1 MIDISDL
8 TFSYK
13 KGRPIFERVSFEMKN
28 GIYGLLGE
36 NGVGKSTLLR
46 IIAGLRFPTNGGCK
60 INGVDTYSRTPDL
73 LSKIFFL
80 PEEFESPTMKI
91 NQFIKNNALFYP
103 NFSRE
108 QFDNYMRDF
117 EMETDRKFS
126 ELSFGQKKK
135 VLISYGMS
143 LNTPC
148 VLLDE
153 PTNGLDIPSKAQFRK
168 VIASAYGEER
178 CIIISTHQVRD
189 LESLIDPIIILDRN
203 QVLLNNSVEEITR
216 KLVFKNGSELPASAL
231 YSENNML
238 GHAYVAPNT
247 TGEETTLNIEMLF
260 NAAVSNRAQFKEL
273 FAN

>member
-1 MIDISDL
+1 MIEINNLS
-8 TFSYK
+8 FYYK
-13 KGRPIFERVSFEMKN
+13 KGKPVFEQVSFEMAT

-46 IIAGLRFPTNGGCK
+46 IISGLRFPHLGECK
-60 INGVDTYSRTPDL
+60 IDGTDTFRRAPDT
-73 LSKIFFL
+73 LSKVFYL
-80 PEEFESPTMKI
+80 PEEFESPTIKI
-91 NQFIKNNALFYP
+91 NRFIKDNAKFYP

-108 QFDNYMRDF
+108 QFEAYMSDF

-126 ELSFGQKKK
+126 ELSYGQKKK

-143 LNTPC
+143 LNTPY

-168 VIASAYGEER
+168 VIASAYDEDR

-216 KLVFKNGSELPASAL
+216 KLIFKQTQTKPENAFYTESNLMG
-231 YSENNML
+231 YS
-238 GHAYVAPNT
+238 YVGLNA

-260 NAAVSNRAQFKEL
+260 NAAVANRTTFKEL
-273 FAN
+273 FNI